1 MKLKL
6 LQEIIMFSKY
16 VAYGVLIQI
25 FFLNILIAADLN
37 AQKVKSVKTLRAELT
52 QKAMPLKSIFREI
65 EKETGLIFSYDEN
78 ELGRKL
84 GKEVILKERNAT
96 VAMILTDISRQENL
110 KFKQVN
116 RNISV
121 KKIPKRE
128 TDENPS
134 IEVLINEILVRGK
147 ITGENNE
154 PLPGVNVLVKGS
166 SLGTVADVNG
176 EYQINVPGENSILVF
191 SFIGYEPIEE
201 VVGQRTVIDVSLRI
215 DTKALEEVV
224 VVGYGTVKK
233 SDLTGSVASIK
244 GESVKEFPVTSV
256 DQAIQ
261 SRAPGVQV
269 TQASSAPG
277 GGVSVRI
284 RGSNSINSGSEPLY
298 VIDGFPIYP
307 NNGVYGTDDADS
319 GINGSRRPGNV
330 LASINPNDIESIEIL
345 KDASGTAIYGS
356 RGSNGVVLITTKRGK
371 SGESRIDYDGSVSFQ
386 SIANKIDRLNGREFA
401 TYLNTLEESQGGAP
415 IYTPAEIDAIGEG
428 TDWLDEILQTGM
440 IHNHQ
445 LSFSG
450 GSEKTRY
457 ALIGNFHQNE
467 GIIKETDFR
476 RFGIRLNLD
485 NQVLNDRLTISSSW
499 SFNRTTSNN
508 APTDRGGPG
517 GIIITALGLDPTIP
531 VRNADGEFNLASY
544 DGRFFINPV
553 QELNFVTDQDF
564 TNRVLGNTGF
574 TFKLLE
580 GLNFKTSIGA
590 DLLNANRITFF
601 PVNNTRLGREREG
614 EITNASRNSANILN
628 ENILSFNKQLHP
640 DHFIDVVAG
649 YTFQKEVN
657 RFSIASTRGIPA
669 ATPDQATLQG
679 GANVQIPN
687 SNRREWILKSYLGRV
702 NYNFKERYLFTFTFR
717 RDGSS
722 RFGEENKWANFPS
735 FALGWRIIEEDFF
748 QSSGLSNTIS
758 DLKLRT
764 SWGITGNSELPVF
777 NSLPNLNEYN
787 YVFGG
792 QLILGLADERLG
804 NSDLKWETTK
814 MFNIGLDI
822 SLLENRL
829 TLNADYFFNK
839 TEDLLLKVS
848 IPPSLGFEEVLKNS
862 GSLENK
868 GFELGLNYV
877 VLDRQDLKW
886 DVSGNV
892 SVLRNEITDLGSS
905 TPFFSNSTSGH
916 LGVDGSWVEAGN
928 PIGVWRGYK
937 YTGIFQSQEEIDT
950 NPSRSG
956 DKPGYP
962 RYQDTDGNG
971 EITPDDFVIL
981 GDPNPDF
988 TWGLNSTLR
997 YKNFDFSF
1005 FFRGVHGNDV
1015 RNLQASELGDG
1026 VQKINQL
1033 SNILTDSWSPSNT
1046 GASRAIID
1054 ANRDFANSYRDSDFF
1069 IEDGSFIRLQN
1080 VLIGYSLPTNS
1091 TFIRN
1096 ARVYISAQNP
1106 FVITD
1111 YSGFDP
1117 EVNNQGQANLN
1128 RADDYDAYP
1137 RARIFTVGVNLG
1149 L

>member
-1 MKLKL
+1 M
-6 LQEIIMFSKY
+6 
-16 VAYGVLIQI
+16 
-25 FFLNILIAADLN
+25 
-37 AQKVKSVKTLRAELT
+37 
-52 QKAMPLKSIFREI
+52 
-65 EKETGLIFSYDEN
+65 
-78 ELGRKL
+78 
-84 GKEVILKERNAT
+84 
-96 VAMILTDISRQENL
+96 ENL
-110 KFKQVN
+110 LPKQHGIAYWFSVFVLCCYSAGASAQN
-116 RNISV
+116 AISGKV
-121 KKIPKRE
+121 
-128 TDENPS
+128 TDAESNA
-134 IEVLINEILVRGK
+134 GM
-147 ITGENNE
+147 
-154 PLPGVNVLVKGS
+154 PGVNVIVKGMAT
-166 SLGTVADVNG
+166 GTVTDVEGN
-176 EYQINVPGENSILVF
+176 YSLNVPENANVLVF
-191 SFIGYEPIEE
+191 SSVGYETTEIEINGRSTIN
-201 VVGQRTVIDVSLRI
+201 VVMTGDLQSLS
-215 DTKALEEVV
+215 EVV
-224 VVGYGTVKK
+224 VIGYGTVKK

-244 GESVKEFPVTSV
+244 GESVKEFPITSV

-284 RGSNSINSGSEPLY
+284 RGANSINSGSEPLY

-307 NNGVYGTDDADS
+307 DNDAYGLD
-319 GINGSRRPGNV
+319 GNRRATNV

-345 KDASGTAIYGS
+345 KDASATSIYGS
-356 RGSNGVVLITTKRGK
+356 RGSNGVVLITTKRGQ
-371 SGESRIDYDGSVSFQ
+371 SGETKIDYDGSVSVQ
-386 SIANKIDRLNGREFA
+386 RIAKKIDRLNGAQFA

-415 IYTPAEIDAIGEG
+415 IYTQSEIDAIGEG
-428 TDWLDEILQTGM
+428 TDWLDEVLQTGM

-445 LSFSG
+445 LSFTG
-450 GSEKTRY
+450 GNEKSRF
-457 ALIGNFHQNE
+457 ALIGNYHENE

-485 NQVLNDRLTISSSW
+485 NDVLNDRLNISSSW
-499 SFNRTTSNN
+499 TYNRTLSNN

-517 GIIITALGLDPTIP
+517 GIIITSLGLDPTIP
-531 VRNADGEFNLASY
+531 IRNADGEFNLASY
-544 DGRFFINPV
+544 DGRFFINPL
-553 QELNFVTDQDF
+553 QELEFATDQDF
-564 TNRVLGNTGF
+564 GNRILGNTAF
-574 TFKLLE
+574 TFKILE

-590 DLLNANRITFF
+590 DVLSSGRVSFF
-601 PVNNTRLGREREG
+601 PVDNTRLGRDNSG
-614 EITNASRNSANILN
+614 ELTNATRNSTNLLN
-628 ENILSFNKQLHP
+628 ENILSYNKRIGK
-640 DHFIDVVAG
+640 DHFLDVVAG

-657 RFSIASTRGIPA
+657 RFSRATTRGLSA
-669 ATPDQATLQG
+669 ATVDQANLQG
-679 GANVQIPN
+679 GTDIQIPF
-687 SNRREWILKSYLGRV
+687 SERREWILKSYLGRV

-735 FALGWRIIEEDFF
+735 VALGWRIAEEDFF
-748 QSSGLSNTIS
+748 QNSGLSSAIS

-764 SWGITGNSELPVF
+764 SWGQTGNSEIPVF
-777 NSLPNLNEYN
+777 NSLANLRERN
-787 YVFGG
+787 YVFNGE
-792 QLILGLADERLG
+792 LVLGLADDRLQ
-804 NSDLKWETTK
+804 NPDLKWESTT
-814 MFNIGLDI
+814 MFNVGLDI
-822 SLLENRL
+822 SLLQNRL
-829 TLNADYFFNK
+829 NLTADYFHNE
-839 TEDLLLKVS
+839 TEDLLLFVS
-848 IPPSLGFEEVLKNS
+848 IPSSLGFESILKNS

-877 VLDRQDLKW
+877 VMDSPDLRW
-886 DVSGNV
+886 EVSGNV
-892 SVLRNEITDLGSS
+892 SILRNEITDLGSS

-971 EITPDDFVIL
+971 EITPDDFTII

-988 TWGLNSTLR
+988 TWALNSTIN
-997 YKNFDFSF
+997 YKNFDFAF
-1005 FFRGVHGNDV
+1005 FFRGVHGNEV
-1015 RNLQASELGDG
+1015 RNLQQSELGDG
-1026 VQKINQL
+1026 VQKINQISTIL
-1033 SNILTDSWSPSNT
+1033 SDSWTPTNT
-1046 GASRAIID
+1046 GAPRPIID
-1054 ANRDFANSYRDSDFF
+1054 ANRDFANSYRDSDYF

-1080 VLIGYSLPTNS
+1080 VMIGYKLPVS
-1091 TFIRN
+1091 TSVIRN

-1117 EVNNQGQANLN
+1117 EVNNQGQNNLN